1 MTTLFSNFQ
10 TGIDLNSV
18 GHPIYKEI
26 GIRIAT
32 SPHLQM
38 FWTSGIDSHLAKHN
52 RNRELV
58 AITLLTNILNNL
70 AENTDVIPELISKNF
85 FKLFMDWFKGLQ
97 TASKIRN
104 KRDDEDDNKIMV
116 KKQKELLNTLA
127 KAMKGDKVS
136 NETRLAVLKKL
147 LIDPGEINF
156 TDITGTTIVR
166 STVADLEK
174 SGVKKLAKLFKG
186 ILLNT
191 SEKTVKDTTR
201 KWYNNERVKAADQ
214 LSYLV
219 SHEAVKDDTEFKLTY
234 MKLLMCFGFF
244 KISGEENIA
253 VSSELSGK

>member
-1 MTTLFSNFQ
+1 M
-10 TGIDLNSV
+10 
-18 GHPIYKEI
+18 
-26 GIRIAT
+26 
-32 SPHLQM
+32 
-38 FWTSGIDSHLAKHN
+38 
-52 RNRELV
+52 
-58 AITLLTNILNNL
+58 NNL
-70 AENTDVIPELISKNF
+70 EDNTDVIPDLISKNF

-136 NETRLAVLKKL
+136 NETRVAVLTKL

-156 TDITGTTIVR
+156 TDITGTTVVR
-166 STVADLEK
+166 STIADLEK
-174 SGVKKLAKLFKG
+174 SGVKKLAKIFKG

-191 SEKTVKDTTR
+191 TEKVVKDSTR

-244 KISGEENIA
+244 KISGDENVA
-253 VSSELSGK
+253 VTSELSGTSCSFYC

>member
-1 MTTLFSNFQ
+1 
-10 TGIDLNSV
+10 
-18 GHPIYKEI
+18 
-26 GIRIAT
+26 
-32 SPHLQM
+32 
-38 FWTSGIDSHLAKHN
+38 
-52 RNRELV
+52 
-58 AITLLTNILNNL
+58 
-70 AENTDVIPELISKNF
+70 
-85 FKLFMDWFKGLQ
+85 MDWFKGLQ

-116 KKQKELLNTLA
+116 KKQKDLLNALS

-156 TDITGTTIVR
+156 TDITGTTIAR
-166 STVADLEK
+166 STVADLER

-191 SEKTVKDTTR
+191 SEKVVKDTTR

-253 VSSELSGK
+253 VSSELSGSLNNISSLKARF